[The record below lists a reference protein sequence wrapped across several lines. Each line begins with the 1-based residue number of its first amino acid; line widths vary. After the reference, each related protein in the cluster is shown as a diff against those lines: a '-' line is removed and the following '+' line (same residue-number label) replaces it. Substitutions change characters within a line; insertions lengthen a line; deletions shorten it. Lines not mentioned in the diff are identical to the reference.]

1 MFGRGRTNDTA
12 SADGMGAERRRRAQV
27 ETVAAS
33 MPLTIWLN
41 PSWAAVAML
50 PFMGFFPIF
59 GNVPVLN
66 QVAAVGLHLVNSAIA
81 VVLFLLYRYNP
92 TSPRAWMNR
101 FVAFQTLI
109 GFSWGAMIWLLWV
122 PGNAVNNVIVIAPIV
137 AVLWTYAASRSLHL
151 GLYMA
156 GVVPIFALVMAR
168 FLDNPQGAASAL
180 AFIFPVTFLYTII
193 IAVGGK
199 KISDTMLRTRFANE
213 DLTSELR
220 GARDEALRKRYE
232 AEAANA
238 SKTTFLANMSHEL
251 RTPLNAILGFSDII
265 ANETFGPVGVT
276 RYRDYAQDIN
286 MSGSHLLAII
296 NDILDIAKI
305 ESGKM
310 VVDPM
315 RLDPQRIIDNA
326 MRVVA
331 AKVREK
337 GQHLSVR
344 IAPEA
349 NEVFADERAF
359 KQVVINLVTNAVK
372 FTQMGGAITVHGRR
386 CEDGGFELIVEDDGP
401 GIDASLLNKIFQ
413 PFNQVDNRYNRQE
426 GGTGLGLSLV
436 RGLAVL
442 HGGKV
447 WIETDLGAGVRAH
460 VQFPPH
466 SQEGRKNPPTAARLT
481 A

>member
-1 MFGRGRTNDTA
+1 MFGRGKTKAAGGPRI
-12 SADGMGAERRRRAQV
+12 ADEDRLLRARV
-27 ETVAAS
+27 DIIVAY
-33 MPLTIWLN
+33 LGVGVWLN
-41 PSWAAVAML
+41 PSWALVAIV
-50 PFMGFFPIF
+50 PFLGPFQVF
-59 GNVPVLN
+59 GDIPAWRLA
-66 QVAAVGLHLVNSAIA
+66 AAVLVHIVNAA
-81 VVLFLLYRYNP
+81 VSLFLAKRYRRD
-92 TSPRAWMNR
+92 PRDTRRWHTLLTL
-101 FVAFQTLI
+101 FQAQIGLGWATLPW
-109 GFSWGAMIWLLWV
+109 FLWV
-122 PGNAVNNVIVIAPIV
+122 PDNSLNHVMIVIPIV
-137 AVLWTYAASRSLHL
+137 AVLWSYSVSRTTDWA
-151 GLYMA
+151 LYFI
-156 GVVPIFALVMAR
+156 GVLPIFALTAIR
-168 FLDNPQGAASAL
+168 L
-180 AFIFPVTFLYTII
+180 VTVQSVEAHGLSVLFVVAFLYTCI
-193 IAVGGK
+193 IATKVKHETDRG
-199 KISDTMLRTRFANE
+199 IHARLANE

-220 GARDEALRKRYE
+220 GARDDALRKRYE

-286 MSGSHLLAII
+286 MSGSHLLSII

-310 VVDPM
+310 VVDPVC
-315 RLDPQRIIDNA
+315 LEPQRIIDNA

-331 AKVREK
+331 AKAREK

-344 IAPEA
+344 IAPGA

-359 KQVVINLVTNAVK
+359 KQIVMNLVSNAVK
-372 FTQMGGAITVHGRR
+372 FTQMGGAITVHGRG

-466 SQEGRKNPPTAARLT
+466 SQERRKNPPTAARLT